1 MPFKDKPTHYIWLL
15 TLSFLYAIISMTVA
29 REIIIPSIFP
39 LAHDGDI
46 PGDPIYY
53 KTIAMEAAAKIRMH
67 GSPAFD
73 SHPKGQG
80 IAGVASLAYLT
91 TNHTYGIIF
100 LNAVLHAFSA
110 LLLAFIAR
118 QWFPQITAIACT
130 IPMIASPYMML
141 WFSQINKESFAL
153 TGVLAITL
161 GVLRIL
167 RKSSLTPLKSN
178 TASLPLV
185 LIGSFC
191 VWLVRPYV
199 NQILFPIV
207 ATIFAIAIA
216 WRARSLRHS
225 TLAPFIKFSF
235 LGAIAASMM
244 AFLSTGAAS
253 DTTIESFL
261 DFENP
266 KISASDNTP
275 PLSEICLQKISSS
288 NWENMGF
295 LPDHANDRLKALM
308 GQRCLIF
315 SILETHKDPTTLR
328 SIVDQDRLPAGSLE
342 AVLYLPRAA
351 ILGVFSPLP
360 TYWKYAVIDGG
371 SFFYAITSVEAAIF
385 YIGIISFIFWI
396 ARTRNFSALV
406 PVTISFFV
414 MTVYGMAIPFIGAL
428 YRYRYPWWILL
439 LCLGIAALISLLTED
454 ETRANQLHNQ
464 PQ

>member
-1 MPFKDKPTHYIWLL
+1 
-15 TLSFLYAIISMTVA
+15 
-29 REIIIPSIFP
+29 
-39 LAHDGDI
+39 
-46 PGDPIYY
+46 
-53 KTIAMEAAAKIRMH
+53 
-67 GSPAFD
+67 
-73 SHPKGQG
+73 
-80 IAGVASLAYLT
+80 
-91 TNHTYGIIF
+91 
-100 LNAVLHAFSA
+100 
-110 LLLAFIAR
+110 
-118 QWFPQITAIACT
+118 
-130 IPMIASPYMML
+130 
-141 WFSQINKESFAL
+141 
-153 TGVLAITL
+153 
-161 GVLRIL
+161 
-167 RKSSLTPLKSN
+167 
-178 TASLPLV
+178 
-185 LIGSFC
+185 
-191 VWLVRPYV
+191 
-199 NQILFPIV
+199 
-207 ATIFAIAIA
+207 
-216 WRARSLRHS
+216 
-225 TLAPFIKFSF
+225 
-235 LGAIAASMM
+235 M

-253 DTTIESFL
+253 DTTIESFW
-261 DFENP
+261 DFEKP
-266 KISASDNTP
+266 KISAGNNTP
-275 PLSEICLQKISSS
+275 PLTEICLQKVSSS

-315 SILETHKDPTTLR
+315 SILDTHKDPTTLR
-328 SIVDQDRLPAGSLE
+328 SVVDQDRLPAGSLE

-454 ETRANQLHNQ
+454 ETRANRLHNQ